1 MAVMNKLRAN
11 MKTILLIL
19 VFAFIATIIFDWGM
33 GGFQSGR
40 PRGVI
45 AEVDGE
51 EISYDEFIKA
61 YQQELKTQREKTGN
75 DPQGY
80 QLQQIENQIFERLVQ
95 QRLLNQVIDELYL
108 YSTDDEVVS
117 TLWTNPPDIIRST
130 PAFQDST
137 GNFDYARY
145 EAALNNPELDQQWQ
159 GVIYYMQS
167 TLPFQ
172 KLSSVVNATAIV
184 TDDDARLEYIKNNVK
199 ARADYVFY
207 DAGAFENLA
216 EEPSSDD
223 IMAYYKAHQDD
234 FKQNEKRVL
243 DYVLLEIKPSK
254 ADSLLIQRQVEDLLA
269 DARSGKDFAQ
279 LAEIYSA
286 DPGSAE
292 KGGDLGY
299 FKRGAMV
306 KPFADAAFS
315 AKRGEIVGPVQTQYG
330 IHIIKV
336 EDKRRQN
343 GEDEVKARHILLKI
357 EPSNSTREA
366 LRDEAEYLSDAAKE
380 SQLGPIAAAESL
392 QVRTTPPFEIEGF
405 IPGIGMERRVN
416 RWAFRSQEGDVS
428 DVITTDNGYLVVE
441 LKEIIPRQVQP
452 LEEVTTVITNILKK
466 EKRMQAA
473 KAAAQAAYEKLA
485 AGATLEQVAADD
497 SLTLQQ
503 TDEFV
508 LGRTIPGI
516 GREPRFAGAVFKLG
530 VGDFSKP
537 IEGMRGYYILQ
548 VTNKTDFD
556 PEDFEKQKAGL
567 VAQLRVRKRNQM
579 FSLWYA
585 KLKDDATIKDYRN
598 DFF

>member
-61 YQQELKTQREKTGN
+61 YQQELKTQREKTGD

-172 KLSSVVNATAIV
+172 KLSSIVNATAII

>member
-33 GGFQSGR
+33 GGFKSGR